1 VAVSDQARRS
11 KRLALKFAL
20 VQLACAGVVA
30 LACLGLDGPNAARSA
45 VVGGLIVATGTL
57 VFAWRAFA
65 SGWPAADATRGFY
78 IGELLKWIWV
88 IGAFWLA
95 LTRGDFEPAPLLFG
109 LVVAQLGFWIA
120 IGIFKS

>member
-1 VAVSDQARRS
+1 MSDQARRS

-30 LACLGLDGPNAARSA
+30 LACLGLDGLNAARSA

-57 VFAWRAFA
+57 VFAWKAFA
-65 SGWPAADATRGFY
+65 SGWPAADAARGFY

-95 LTRGDFEPAPLLFG
+95 LTRGGFEPAPLLIG
-109 LVVAQLGFWIA
+109 LVVAQLGFWVA